1 MLSYTLVLFFCFRK
15 VEIDTKNLV
24 SMKNHESMKFENQN
38 VILKCYQISNKFLF
52 SKQTNYP
59 SFLLNK
65 ISPNIAIITTTKN
78 KYKNQKQNKQKNKL
92 KFYFRGQIMLTKKSD
107 AYVKILF
114 IFLNNRIVKR
124 NFPFQIC

>member
-1 MLSYTLVLFFCFRK
+1 MLSYTLVLFFCFRN
-15 VEIDTKNLV
+15 VEVDTKNLV

-38 VILKCYQISNKFLF
+38 LIFQCLQIFNKFFF
-52 SKQTNYP
+52 SKQTYYP

-92 KFYFRGQIMLTKKSD
+92 KFYSRGQTMLTKKSD

>member
-1 MLSYTLVLFFCFRK
+1 MLSYTLVLFFCFRN
-15 VEIDTKNLV
+15 VEVDTKNLV

-38 VILKCYQISNKFLF
+38 LIFQCLQIFNKFFF
-52 SKQTNYP
+52 SKQTYYP

-92 KFYFRGQIMLTKKSD
+92 KFYSRGQIMLTKKSD